1 MGLILELGR
10 SPGGGN
16 DKQLQ
21 YSYLGNSMGRA
32 AWLATVHG
40 VTNKLD
46 MTQQLNHN
54 HNKTNEYLAFQINMS
69 WK

>member
-1 MGLILELGR
+1 MVKNPPANTGDRGDVGLILELGR

-21 YSYLGNSMGRA
+21 YSDLGNSMGRA

-46 MTQQLNHN
+46 MT
-54 HNKTNEYLAFQINMS
+54 
-69 WK
+69 

>member
-1 MGLILELGR
+1 MVKNPHANTGDTGDMGLILELGR

-21 YSYLGNSMGRA
+21 YSYLGNSVGRA

-46 MTQQLNHN
+46 MT
-54 HNKTNEYLAFQINMS
+54 
-69 WK
+69 